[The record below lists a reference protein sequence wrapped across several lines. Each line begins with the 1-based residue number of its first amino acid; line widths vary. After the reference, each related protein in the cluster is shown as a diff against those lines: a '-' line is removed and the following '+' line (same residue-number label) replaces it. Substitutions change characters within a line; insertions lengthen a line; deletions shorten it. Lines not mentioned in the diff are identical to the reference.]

1 LNRPAVWCGNR
12 PALSSRLVRAVEMEI
27 GEDWIAGKRYVTMD
41 TEEENENEKR
51 IYRKNVM

>member
-1 LNRPAVWCGNR
+1 
-12 PALSSRLVRAVEMEI
+12 MEI

-51 IYRKNVM
+51 IYRKNVA